1 MSKLNELS
9 EVNPEPI
16 GSGFPED
23 EVPPGLTALSLSYE
37 PRKEQRAF
45 ASNCAQ
51 LQVEQFLSEM
61 AGMLWISF
69 VFLILE
75 DLHER

>member
-37 PRKEQRAF
+37 PRKQNRAF
-45 ASNCAQ
+45 TNNCAW
-51 LQVEQFLSEM
+51 LQVEQSLSEM

-69 VFLILE
+69 VFLTLE
-75 DLHER
+75 DLHEP

>member
-23 EVPPGLTALSLSYE
+23 EVPLGLTALFLSCE
-37 PRKEQRAF
+37 PRKQNRAF
-45 ASNCAQ
+45 ASNCAWP
-51 LQVEQFLSEM
+51 QVEHFLSEM
-61 AGMLWISF
+61 AGVLWILF

-75 DLHER
+75 DFHEP

>member
-23 EVPPGLTALSLSYE
+23 EVPPGLTALSLSCE
-37 PRKEQRAF
+37 PRKQNRAF
-45 ASNCAQ
+45 ASNCAR
-51 LQVEQFLSEM
+51 LQVEQSLSEM
-61 AGMLWISF
+61 AGVLWISF

-75 DLHER
+75 DLYEP